1 MAAAELT
8 IDDVVG
14 LVPDGAA
21 VALGGVRLQRRPMAL
36 VRALADA
43 GRRGLRLVA
52 FLGSLDVEL
61 LLAAGCVAE
70 LHAPAVGLDAAGLAP
85 RYRAARQDGSLRFVE
100 WSEGLLV
107 TSLDAAA
114 RGMPSYPA
122 WMGLGSDL
130 PAVNP
135 WLRPGADPF
144 TGTSVMNVRALDI
157 DVALLHVPE
166 VDDAGNLYV
175 EGDLGADGLLARA
188 APRTVVSYERRREP
202 DPLRAAVSR
211 IWVEGVVAAPRG
223 AWPCGCHP
231 HYTADLDVARRWVRE
246 SSDPGVLAP

>member
-1 MAAAELT
+1 MPVAELT
-8 IDDVVG
+8 IDDVLR

-21 VALGGVRLQRRPMAL
+21 VALGGVRLQRRPMTL
-36 VRALADA
+36 VRALAEA
-43 GRRGLRLVA
+43 GRRELRLVA

-100 WSEGLLV
+100 WSEGLLL
-107 TSLDAAA
+107 TSLEAAA

-130 PAVNP
+130 PSVNP
-135 WLRPGADPF
+135 WLRPGSDPF
-144 TGTSVMNVRALDI
+144 VGTPVMNVRALEL

-175 EGDLGADGLLARA
+175 EGDLAADGVLARA
-188 APRTVVSYERRREP
+188 APRTVASYERRRDP

-211 IWVEGVVAAPRG
+211 LWVEGVLSAPRG

-231 HYTADLDVARRWVRE
+231 DYAPDLDVARHWAHD
-246 SSDPGVLAP
+246 SHDPRVLSP